1 MKVQKS
7 IEEKLV
13 AGFNASVISV
23 ENESHMH
30 SVPPNSETHFKV
42 TLVSADF
49 EGQMKVRR
57 HQAIY
62 KVLADELENTSQVR
76 VNSLNPGGTR
86 TSMRAM
92 AYPAED
98 PASVPEAESIMPA
111 YLYLMSPA
119 SIGTTGQALNAR
131 DLAETVIFVP

>member
-7 IEEKLV
+7 IEEKLA

-62 KVLADELENTSQVR
+62 KVLADELAGPVHALALHLYT
-76 VNSLNPGGTR
+76 
-86 TSMRAM
+86 
-92 AYPAED
+92 
-98 PASVPEAESIMPA
+98 PEEWTEMTVSAIEFDLEMPA
-111 YLYLMSPA
+111 
-119 SIGTTGQALNAR
+119 G
-131 DLAETVIFVP
+131 IFTLSNLRNPRQ